1 MLENISVLLILLSVI
16 FFIVF
21 LIYKS
26 KYKKRYLKLDKK
38 SKWLIGIAIFC
49 TIGSLVILLGS
60 SAQENESAI
69 FGYFMYGI
77 MANIFY
83 ILFFIFKKLKPT
95 SEKVALESKNA
106 SMYVCLPH
114 ITGLNIPEDT
124 YCVIYVCEDKY
135 EFLANNITFNLS
147 LEKITDVS
155 LKTSTEIQQQ
165 YVSSIG
171 GAVGGAMLFG
181 PLGAAIG
188 GRSKV
193 KEIKNFEKFL
203 IFTYLDNNET
213 KYITFSIPQKFMK
226 EALKLINDFQTKHP
240 TVISNTVEL

>member
-1 MLENISVLLILLSVI
+1 MS
-16 FFIVF
+16 
-21 LIYKS
+21 
-26 KYKKRYLKLDKK
+26 
-38 SKWLIGIAIFC
+38 AA
-49 TIGSLVILLGS
+49 S
-60 SAQENESAI
+60 SSQENTIDPQIITTYAI
-69 FGYFMYGI
+69 MS
-77 MANIFY
+77 NVFY
-83 ILFFIFKKLKPT
+83 VLFFVFKKLKPT
-95 SEKVALESKNA
+95 SEKMILESKNA
-106 SMYVCLPH
+106 SMYICLPH

-147 LEKITDVS
+147 LEKITNVS

-171 GAVGGAMLFG
+171 GAVGGDMLFG

-193 KEIKNFEKFL
+193 KEIKNFSKFL

-213 KYITFSIPQKFMK
+213 KYITFSIPQKFMQ
-226 EALKLINDFQTKHP
+226 EVLKLINDFQTKHP